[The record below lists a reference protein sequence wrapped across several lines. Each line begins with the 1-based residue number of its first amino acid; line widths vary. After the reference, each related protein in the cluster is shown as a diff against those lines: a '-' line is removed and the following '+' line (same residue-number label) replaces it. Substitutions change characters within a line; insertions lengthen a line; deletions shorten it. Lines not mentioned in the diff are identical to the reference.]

1 MPFNLTY
8 VHLINGFILARTTGS
23 IGIETAERIRSAAEQ
38 LFAARGFAAVSVRE
52 IAGAVGVQAAALYNH
67 FSNKQ
72 ALLEDL
78 LVSHMD
84 SLIAAWKAEAEAGEA
99 AGKALE
105 RFARFHI
112 RYHVD
117 RSDAVFISYM
127 ELRNLDPENFR
138 RVENLRKTYEAFVVD
153 ILEDGRASGE
163 FDLTDTR
170 ITAMA
175 VIAMLTGVNTW
186 YRSRGRLSLS
196 EIEDIYTKMVLRSA
210 GARQREASCLAAE

>member
-1 MPFNLTY
+1 M
-8 VHLINGFILARTTGS
+8 ARTTGS
-23 IGIETAERIRSAAEQ
+23 IGVETAERIRAAAEQ
-38 LFAARGFAAVSVRE
+38 LFAARGFAAVSMRE

-78 LVSHMD
+78 LVTHMD
-84 SLIAAWKAEAEAGEA
+84 SLIAAWKSEA
-99 AGKALE
+99 AADETAGKTLE

-112 RYHVD
+112 RYHVE

-127 ELRNLDPENFR
+127 ELRNLEPENFR
-138 RVENLRKTYEAFVVD
+138 RVESLRKTYEGFVVD
-153 ILEDGRASGE
+153 ILEAGRASGE
-163 FDLTDTR
+163 FELTDTR

-175 VIAMLTGVNTW
+175 IIAMLTGVNTW

-196 EIEDIYTKMVLRSA
+196 EIEDIYTTMVLRSA
-210 GARQREASCLAAE
+210 GAQQKEASCLAAE